1 MDVIRVQYS
10 ACRKWPRRGGI
21 CRLVGRT
28 VLALSCQPLNK
39 LLRSFTTANSN
50 VRIGPRNK
58 HFNLAEEIAYM
69 INVIEF
75 IISFSISI
83 GKIELMI
90 SRAFLLRCS
99 VVM

>member
-1 MDVIRVQYS
+1 M
-10 ACRKWPRRGGI
+10 
-21 CRLVGRT
+21 VGRT
-28 VLALSCQPLNK
+28 VLALSLQPLNK
-39 LLRSFTTANSN
+39 LLGSFTTANSN

-58 HFNLAEEIAYM
+58 HFNLAEEIPYM
-69 INVIEF
+69 INVIENEF